1 MKKASNYEVRM
12 EIILDCFGE
21 ITDAKKVAIKVPLTA
36 EKEKRLP
43 WRSYIISICTLHGN
57 QWFFQKTDIMKEMS
71 VEELVAYEAI
81 CMKNAPRNHE
91 KESYYPLC

>member
-1 MKKASNYEVRM
+1 M
-12 EIILDCFGE
+12 
-21 ITDAKKVAIKVPLTA
+21 
-36 EKEKRLP
+36 
-43 WRSYIISICTLHGN
+43 CTLHGN